1 MTNIPQILGHLGQMN
16 LGRIVAAL
24 WLPHGESTF
33 SPPVQFLWDFWYW
46 ISVFFTVLIV
56 GLVVFF
62 SIRYRHT
69 KDRTIA
75 EDSPSHNNPLEI
87 TWTVIPLI
95 IVMVIFAL
103 GFTQYMNMDSPPA
116 NSYNIHVIAQKWSW
130 TFVYENGAISNT
142 LYLPVNTPVKLN
154 MTSKDV
160 LHGFWI
166 PDLSIQRDVVPG
178 RVMTTWVEP
187 TNPGTYWLQCAEY
200 CGDGH
205 SEMRAHVVVEPYAKF
220 QKQIV
225 AAANIFE
232 QDGKPL
238 PLATVGKKLYTT
250 LGCLGCHSVDGSKGT
265 GPSWKNLAGS
275 TEVLA
280 NGKTVPVNYAFLK
293 TMISHPGRVLIK
305 GFPAGV
311 MPSYGSR
318 FTGKNVKNLYAVV
331 WYINSLS
338 KNSNKASQPPVPDK
352 PKGSEPAA
360 SSKSPKTA
368 APATAKTSQTATPAT
383 TAAPT
388 TAKAPATPV
397 AKLPAGPQP
406 MALHVLGAKLYKS
419 LGCIGCHTVNGQPGV
434 GPSWKNLAGYPQK
447 LTTGKTVIADYK
459 FLRTMI
465 LDPGKMDIAGSPA
478 GVMPVMYKYQLSG
491 KKHPH
496 ENKLNA
502 IIWYINTLSNRGSKA
517 TEPPVPDVPV
527 AK

>member
-1 MTNIPQILGHLGQMN
+1 MGVTMISQMLGHMN
-16 LGRIVAAL
+16 FGRTIAAL
-24 WLPHGESTF
+24 WLPHGDSTF
-33 SPPVQFLWDFWYW
+33 SPGVQFLWDFWYW

-56 GLVVFF
+56 GLVVSF

-75 EDSPSHNNPLEI
+75 ENSPSHNNSLEI
-87 TWTVIPLI
+87 TWTIIPFI

-103 GFTQYMNMDSPPA
+103 GFKDYMNMDSPPA

-142 LYLPVNTPVKLN
+142 LYLPVNKPVRLN

-178 RVMTTWVEP
+178 RVMTTWVEA
-187 TNPGTYWLQCAEY
+187 THPGKYILQCAEY

-205 SEMRAHVVVEPYAKF
+205 SEMRANVVAEAYPKF
-220 QKQIV
+220 QHQIV

-232 QDGKPL
+232 ENGKPL
-238 PLATVGKKLYTT
+238 PLATVGKKLYVT

-275 TEVLA
+275 KEVLT
-280 NGKTVPVNYAFLK
+280 NGHSVSVDYAFLK
-293 TMISHPGRVLIK
+293 TMITHPGRVLIK

-338 KNSNKASQPPVPDK
+338 KYSNKASQPPVPNES
-352 PKGSEPAA
+352 GGAEPAT
-360 SSKSPKTA
+360 SSKAAA
-368 APATAKTSQTATPAT
+368 APATV
-383 TAAPT
+383 
-388 TAKAPATPV
+388 APAAAVKAASPV
-397 AKLPAGPQP
+397 AKVPSGPKP
-406 MALHVLGAKLYKS
+406 IPLHVLGAKLYKS

-434 GPSWKNLAGYPQK
+434 GPTWKNLAGYPQK

-465 LDPGKMDIAGSPA
+465 LDPGTMDVVGVPA
-478 GVMPVMYKYQLSG
+478 GVMPNMYKYQLSG

-496 ENKLNA
+496 ETKLNA
-502 IIWYINTLSNRGSKA
+502 LIWYINTLSNRSSKA
-517 TEPPVPDVPV
+517 TQPPVPDVPAV
-527 AK
+527 K

>member
-1 MTNIPQILGHLGQMN
+1 MTMISQMLGHLGQMD
-16 LGRIVAAL
+16 LSRLTAAF

-33 SPPVQFLWDFWYW
+33 SPQVQFLWNFWYW

-56 GLVVFF
+56 GLMVFF
-62 SIRYRHT
+62 VIRYRHT

-75 EDSPSHNNPLEI
+75 DPSPTHNNALEI
-87 TWTVIPLI
+87 TWTIIPLI

-103 GFTQYMNMDSPPA
+103 GFTEYMNMDSPPA

-142 LYLPVNTPVKLN
+142 LYLPVDKPVKLN

-178 RVMTTWVEP
+178 RVMTTWVEA
-187 TNPGTYWLQCAEY
+187 THPGTYWLQCAEY
-200 CGDGH
+200 CGNGH
-205 SEMRAHVVVEPYAKF
+205 SEMRAPVVVEPYPKF
-220 QKQIV
+220 QQQIL

-238 PLATVGKKLYTT
+238 PLSTVGKKLYTT

-275 TEVLA
+275 KEVLA
-280 NGKTVPVNYAFLK
+280 NGQTVSVDYAFLK
-293 TMISHPGRVLIK
+293 TMITHPGRVLIK

-338 KNSNKASQPPVPDK
+338 KYSNKASQPPVPNN
-352 PKGSEPAA
+352 PSGSEPAA
-360 SSKSPKTA
+360 SSASGKAAASATSA
-368 APATAKTSQTATPAT
+368 APA
-383 TAAPT
+383 AANG
-388 TAKAPATPV
+388 AATPV
-397 AKLPAGPQP
+397 AKVPAGPHP
-406 MALHVLGAKLYKS
+406 VPLHVLGAKLYQS

-434 GPSWKNLAGYPQK
+434 GPTWKNLAGYPQK

-459 FLRTMI
+459 YLRTMI
-465 LDPGKMDIAGSPA
+465 LDPGKMDVVGSPA
-478 GVMPVMYKYQLSG
+478 GVMPNMYKYQLSG

-502 IIWYINTLSNRGSKA
+502 IIWYINTLSNRSSKA
-517 TEPPVPDVPV
+517 TEPPVPDVPA

>member
-1 MTNIPQILGHLGQMN
+1 MSVTTISQILGHMN
-16 LGRIVAAL
+16 FGHTLAAL

-46 ISVFFTVLIV
+46 MSVFFTLLIV

-62 SIRYRHT
+62 SIRYRYT
-69 KDRTIA
+69 KNRTIA
-75 EDSPSHNNPLEI
+75 DHSPSHNNPLEI
-87 TWTVIPLI
+87 TWTAIPLI
-95 IVMVIFAL
+95 IVMVMFAL
-103 GFTQYMNMDSPPA
+103 GFKTYMNMDSPPA

-142 LYLPVNTPVKLN
+142 LYLPVNKPVKLN

-178 RVMTTWVEP
+178 RVMTTWVEA
-187 TNPGTYWLQCAEY
+187 THPGKYVLQCAEY

-205 SEMRAHVVVEPYAKF
+205 SEMRANVVVEAYPKF
-220 QKQIV
+220 QRQIL

-232 QDGKPL
+232 EDGKPL

-265 GPSWKNLAGS
+265 GPTWKDLAGS
-275 TEVLA
+275 KEVLA
-280 NGKTVPVNYAFLK
+280 NGRTVSVNYAFLK
-293 TMISHPGRVLIK
+293 TMITHPGRVLIK

-338 KNSNKASQPPVPDK
+338 KHANKASEPPVPNL
-352 PKGSEPAA
+352 PKGSEPAS
-360 SSKSPKTA
+360 SSKGGSA
-368 APATAKTSQTATPAT
+368 AATPAT
-383 TAAPT
+383 ATAG
-388 TAKAPATPV
+388 AKAPAAAATAV
-397 AKLPAGPQP
+397 AKVPAGPKP
-406 MALHVLGAKLYKS
+406 VPLHVLGAKLYTS

-434 GPSWKNLAGYPQK
+434 GPTWKNLAGYPQK
-447 LTTGKTVIADYK
+447 LTNGKTVIADYQ

-465 LDPGKMDIAGSPA
+465 IDPGKLDVVGVPA
-478 GVMPVMYKYQLSG
+478 GVMPTMYKYQLSG

-496 ENKLNA
+496 ETKLNA
-502 IIWYINTLSNRGSKA
+502 LIWYINTLSNRSSKA
-517 TEPPVPDVPV
+517 TQPPVPDVPA

>member
-1 MTNIPQILGHLGQMN
+1 MTHISQMLGHIDLGS
-16 LGRIVAAL
+16 IVAAF

-33 SPPVQFLWDFWYW
+33 SPQVQFLWNFWYW

-56 GLVVFF
+56 GLMVFF
-62 SIRYRHT
+62 VVRYRHT

-75 EDSPSHNNPLEI
+75 EPSPSHNNPLEI

-103 GFTQYMNMDSPPA
+103 GFTEYMNMDSPPA

-130 TFVYENGAISNT
+130 TFVYENGAVSNT
-142 LYLPVNTPVKLN
+142 LYLPVDKPVKLN

-178 RVMTTWVEP
+178 RVMTTWVEA
-187 TNPGTYWLQCAEY
+187 TKPGTYWLQCAEY

-205 SEMRAHVVVEPYAKF
+205 SEMRAHVVVEPYPKF
-220 QKQIV
+220 QHQII

-238 PLATVGKKLYTT
+238 PLSTVGQKLYTT
-250 LGCLGCHSVDGSKGT
+250 LGCLGCHSVDGSKGV
-265 GPSWKNLAGS
+265 GPTWKNLAGS
-275 TEVLA
+275 QEVLA
-280 NGKTVPVNYAFLK
+280 NGKKAAVDYAFLK
-293 TMISHPGRVLIK
+293 TMITHPGRVLIK

-318 FTGKNVKNLYAVV
+318 FTGKNVNNLYAVV

-338 KNSNKASQPPVPDK
+338 KYSNKASQPPVPNK
-352 PKGSEPAA
+352 PAGSEPAA
-360 SSKSPKTA
+360 SSKS
-368 APATAKTSQTATPAT
+368 AKT
-383 TAAPT
+383 
-388 TAKAPATPV
+388 ATPV
-397 AKLPAGPQP
+397 AKVPAVPQP
-406 MALHVLGAKLYKS
+406 VALHVLGAKLYKS

-434 GPSWKNLAGYPQK
+434 GPTWKNLAGYPQK

-465 LDPGKMDIAGSPA
+465 LDPGKMDVVGSPA
-478 GVMPVMYKYQLSG
+478 GVMPTMYKYQLSG

-502 IIWYINTLSNRGSKA
+502 IIWYINTLSNRSGKA
-517 TEPPVPDVPV
+517 TEPPVPDVPA